1 MECNRC
7 KAKKTIDD
15 FSFYTKNNNKIYYLS
30 CNTCRNNKSK
40 NIKEKHKEEYENR
53 KNNNVINCECGI
65 SYVAF
70 RDYHI
75 YRHNISKKHCK
86 LLYNE

>member
-7 KAKKTIDD
+7 KNKKDIED
-15 FSFYTKNNNKIYYLS
+15 FSYYMKNNNKIYYLS
-30 CNTCRNNKSK
+30 CNTCKNKSK

-53 KNNNVINCECGI
+53 KNNNIINCECGI
-65 SYVAF
+65 KYIAF

-86 LLYNE
+86 IIYNE